1 MAKKEEWYNRHN
13 WVWVTFVG
21 DWQRRGPTH
30 EDFEFFGA
38 TGQMKMNGPFGLALK
53 LYKNTDDWTKF
64 EEDGYLNVPD
74 VENMGTNYTGQ
85 GIILEQM
92 SRGINSG
99 GEIQPITNFKEGF
112 KSFAVSM
119 GVD

>member
-1 MAKKEEWYNRHN
+1 MIGQNLKKN
-13 WVWVTFVG
+13 
-21 DWQRRGPTH
+21 
-30 EDFEFFGA
+30 
-38 TGQMKMNGPFGLALK
+38 
-53 LYKNTDDWTKF
+53 
-64 EEDGYLNVPD
+64 GYLNVPN

-99 GEIQPITNFKEGF
+99 GEIQPMTNFKEGF

-119 GVD
+119 GAIESSFTGQAVWVPKYWDHFLE